1 MRREVGW
8 GWRGWGGR
16 GGCLQQQGQPQGHLG
31 ERAKG
36 TWPNKGEIHVGLKEL
51 LLFIDN
57 MDRAKRTWANQGE
70 ILAEV
75 VATVSIDNM
84 KSLTM
89 KTFIQKFLDV
99 VCFNTINYG
108 ND

>member
-8 GWRGWGGR
+8 GWRGWGGQ
-16 GGCLQQQGQPQGHLG
+16 GGYLQQQGQPQGHLG
-31 ERAKG
+31 ERTNG
-36 TWPNKGEIHVGLKEL
+36 TWP
-51 LLFIDN
+51 
-57 MDRAKRTWANQGE
+57 NQGE
-70 ILAEV
+70 ILAGV

-99 VCFNTINYG
+99 ENNKVTVPVSMFQYYQLW
-108 ND
+108 